1 MYALSNVT
9 KNYQKGR
16 RTIPRCAA
24 CWLVRHH
31 RLLI

>member
-16 RTIPRCAA
+16 LSIRQGTRPAA
-24 CWLVRHH
+24 NQL
-31 RLLI
+31 